1 MKILMVDA
9 DEALLSFFAK
19 ELETR
24 GLEIH
29 QSVNGDEVLH
39 VWHQLGP
46 WDFVLTDYRFT
57 SGTTIKGWN
66 SVGDHNPRDEF
77 FSADGYHDSCAHT

>member
-57 SGTTIKGWN
+57 SGTTIK
-66 SVGDHNPRDEF
+66 
-77 FSADGYHDSCAHT
+77 DGIRW